1 MIYLT
6 EARWLDRLDLFRSD
20 ILHAM
25 DLSMTEIYAEETEQ
39 RAATVSP
46 VDLFGSRDEDLPVL
60 FKALDVQFANNMA
73 YLGFAL
79 EKKDDAQ

>member
-25 DLSMTEIYAEETEQ
+25 DKALTKIYAEETEQ
-39 RAATVSP
+39 DGDGLA
-46 VDLFGSRDEDLPVL
+46 VDLFGARDEDLPVL
-60 FKALDVQFANNMA
+60 FKALDVQFTNNMA

-79 EKKDDAQ
+79 ETKDAI